1 MSDFDD
7 RHLDFVIRHYKEGM
21 FDTQKA
27 IERFNSVHPKS
38 QKVHRVNW
46 MRISGVAAAVVMVVG
61 LFFYLKGPKDP
72 WTELMASASS
82 ETFLLPDSTSVT
94 LYKGSTLRYKG
105 FDGDAREVEMTGK
118 VWFDVARDE
127 ARPFEVS
134 TENTFVRV
142 LGTEFQVDATVASRQ
157 AVKVYVAEG
166 KVLFARKGEK
176 DGVILTEGMGA
187 LIPVGIGA
195 PIVSEKGDSN
205 DIAWLRGTFV
215 FDETPLKEVL
225 TVLSKHYKVS
235 FAANDLSKKLSGE
248 FSTED
253 LDLIIDLIES
263 ALDVNIVKMK

>member
-1 MSDFDD
+1 
-7 RHLDFVIRHYKEGM
+7 
-21 FDTQKA
+21 
-27 IERFNSVHPKS
+27 
-38 QKVHRVNW
+38 
-46 MRISGVAAAVVMVVG
+46 
-61 LFFYLKGPKDP
+61 
-72 WTELMASASS
+72 
-82 ETFLLPDSTSVT
+82 
-94 LYKGSTLRYKG
+94 
-105 FDGDAREVEMTGK
+105 MTGK
-118 VWFDVARDE
+118 IWFDVARDE

-166 KVLFARKGEK
+166 KVLFARKGEE
-176 DGVILTEGMGA
+176 DGVILTDGMDA
-187 LIPVGIGA
+187 LMPVGIGA
-195 PIVSEKGDSN
+195 PVVSEKGDSN

-253 LDLIIDLIES
+253 LDLIIELIES
-263 ALDVNIVKMK
+263 ALDVNIVKM